1 MVKNLRQAT
10 DFLFRWKD
18 VTKQTGIVLMTFKL
32 LLHLKNW
39 TWQKS
44 LNTSLCQN
52 MQPAVFHTFPF
63 FSHFYCQLTI
73 QGPPDKKIQLVI
85 NNLDISDSNDHGE
98 SFLQVIDGI
107 LGVSG
112 KNLGGN
118 QCFIISIISFSTHFQ
133 KLKRT
138 INLWKYQG
146 VKNHF
151 GCLHPNL
158 AWNHTWM
165 VRI

>member
-1 MVKNLRQAT
+1 M
-10 DFLFRWKD
+10 
-18 VTKQTGIVLMTFKL
+18 TGITEYFTLSK
-32 LLHLKNW
+32 HA
-39 TWQKS
+39 
-44 LNTSLCQN
+44 TSC
-52 MQPAVFHTFPF
+52 FSYISF

-118 QCFIISIISFSTHFQ
+118 QCLKISLVLVLIFKISNVQ
-133 KLKRT
+133 
-138 INLWKYQG
+138 
-146 VKNHF
+146 
-151 GCLHPNL
+151 
-158 AWNHTWM
+158 
-165 VRI
+165 

>member
-1 MVKNLRQAT
+1 MTEITEYFTLSKH
-10 DFLFRWKD
+10 
-18 VTKQTGIVLMTFKL
+18 VTSCFSYI
-32 LLHLKNW
+32 
-39 TWQKS
+39 S
-44 LNTSLCQN
+44 
-52 MQPAVFHTFPF
+52 F

-118 QCFIISIISFSTHFQ
+118 QCFILSIISFSTHFQ
-133 KLKRT
+133 NFKCTIKLWNKT
-138 INLWKYQG
+138 FLP
-146 VKNHF
+146 
-151 GCLHPNL
+151 HPHPYWFKVSFL
-158 AWNHTWM
+158 PYKLGISSTWGEKHNFTR
-165 VRI
+165 VEIKPTRGEIDGRESPKWFFIPW